1 MSGERGGAT
10 LLAAAVLGLVAWL
23 GVITV
28 QLAVALDHRI
38 ALETAADAAALA
50 AVGAAVEGGDPVT
63 AADRLARANGA
74 SLTACRCPPYRGM
87 RYEATV
93 GVSST
98 IELPLIGVRTIEAT
112 ASAEHVDAIS
122 SDR

>member
-1 MSGERGGAT
+1 MIRQRGGTT

-23 GVITV
+23 GVLTV
-28 QLAVALDHRI
+28 QLAVAMDHRM

-50 AVGAAVEGGDPVT
+50 AVGAAVEGADPL
-63 AADRLARANGA
+63 AAAGRLATVNGA
-74 SLTACRCPPYRGM
+74 SLTTCRCPPYRGM

-93 GVSST
+93 GVSSM
-98 IELPLIGVRTIEAT
+98 IELPLIGIRTIEAA
-112 ASAEHVDAIS
+112 ASAEYVDAVS

>member
-1 MSGERGGAT
+1 MSGQRGGAT

-23 GVITV
+23 GVLTV
-28 QLAVALDHRI
+28 QLAVALDHRM
-38 ALETAADAAALA
+38 ALETAADAAVLA
-50 AVGAAVEGGDPVT
+50 AVGAAIEGADPIA

-74 SLTACRCPPYRGM
+74 SLVACRCPPYRGI

-98 IELPLIGVRTIEAT
+98 IELPLVGIRAIEAA
-112 ASAEHVDAIS
+112 ASAEYVDAIS